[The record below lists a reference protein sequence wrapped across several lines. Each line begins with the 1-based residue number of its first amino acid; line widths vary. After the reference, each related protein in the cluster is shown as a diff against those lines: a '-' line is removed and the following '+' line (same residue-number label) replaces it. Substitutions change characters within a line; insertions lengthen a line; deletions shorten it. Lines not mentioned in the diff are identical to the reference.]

1 MTYTNVVK
9 NTLIGSAI
17 GAVIALVV
25 NSVAYLI
32 GRRVSRE

>member
-17 GAVIALVV
+17 GTVIALVV

-32 GRRVSRE
+32 RRRVSRE